1 MYQDVLIIAA
11 TIVASIGLR
20 SFAHPVVRKLGALG
34 VLVATYLTAYF
45 LLGSHL
51 VGVAAASLW
60 FFLPLLEIFTRIRKL
75 RMPIE
80 KQLQHR
86 PPPSSHDFPQL
97 HEFTSDIEREGF
109 EYVDDLGWEWDGID
123 QFFRVFY
130 HPDDRTQAAIC
141 LNRQQHVI
149 FAFIS
154 LTSRTT
160 DGRIYRTWNFPFSYT
175 MKIAPEVRTNRA
187 VDARSF
193 FHLLEEHRSYLHML
207 AVESSDLVA
216 IDLDVD
222 SAGENGRAL
231 IEAQMEE
238 DTRRQIEHNLE
249 SGLIARTTG
258 DDSTFRY
265 SWRGLFF
272 LWGQFVKDMVKLS

>member
-1 MYQDVLIIAA
+1 MFQEVLIITA

-20 SFAHPVVRKLGALG
+20 SFTHPVLRKLGAIG
-34 VLVATYLTAYF
+34 VLLATYLTAYF
-45 LLGSHL
+45 LLESHIA
-51 VGVAAASLW
+51 GVVAASLW

-75 RMPIE
+75 RMPID
-80 KQLQHR
+80 KQLRHR
-86 PPPSSHDFPQL
+86 SPPSVHDFPQL
-97 HEFTSDIEREGF
+97 RDFTSDIEGEGF
-109 EYVDDLGWEWDGID
+109 EHVDDLGWEWDGLD

-130 HPDDRTQAAIC
+130 HPVERTQAAIC

-187 VDARSF
+187 VNAHSF
-193 FHLLEEHRSYLHML
+193 AQLLAAHRSYLQTL
-207 AVESSDLVA
+207 VVDSGDLLE
-216 IDLDVD
+216 IDLDAD
-222 SAGENGRAL
+222 SAEEKGRAL

-238 DTRRQIEHNLE
+238 DTRRQIEHNLD
-249 SGLIARTTG
+249 SGLIARTVG
-258 DDSTFRY
+258 DDNTFRY
-265 SWRGLFF
+265 SWRGLLF

>member
-1 MYQDVLIIAA
+1 MLA
-11 TIVASIGLR
+11 
-20 SFAHPVVRKLGALG
+20 
-34 VLVATYLTAYF
+34 ATYLTAYF
-45 LLGSHL
+45 LIGSHIA
-51 VGVAAASLW
+51 GAAAASLW

-75 RMPIE
+75 RMPIK

-86 PPPSSHDFPQL
+86 PPPSTHDFPQL
-97 HEFTSDIEREGF
+97 HEFTSDIEEEGF

-130 HPDDRTQAAIC
+130 HPEERTQAAIC

-154 LTSRTT
+154 VTSRAT
-160 DGRIYRTWNFPFSYT
+160 DGRVYRTWNFPFSYT
-175 MKIAPEVRTNRA
+175 MKIAPEVRTKRA
-187 VDARSF
+187 VAAHTF
-193 FHLLEEHRSYLHML
+193 FQLLEEHRGHLQTL
-207 AVESSDLVA
+207 AVESGDLVK
-216 IDLDVD
+216 IDLDAD
-222 SAGENGRAL
+222 SAEENGRAL

-249 SGLIARTTG
+249 RGLIAMTTG